1 MLGCLTQKEG
11 PHVQMLSDS
20 PNGRIIATFLI
31 YKLWVITFAL
41 KSIYQPKIA
50 IWHFLLAITNSKS
63 ANNVDDGNDYM
74 IYFDDNIDEDEDD
87 CVIGVGK
94 LPWCHPLGSL
104 DGNQAGAG
112 CP

>member
-1 MLGCLTQKEG
+1 
-11 PHVQMLSDS
+11 MLSDS

-50 IWHFLLAITNSKS
+50 ICKS
-63 ANNVDDGNDYM
+63 DNNVDDGDDYM
-74 IYFDDNIDEDEDD
+74 IYFDDDIDEDEDD

>member
-1 MLGCLTQKEG
+1 
-11 PHVQMLSDS
+11 MLSKVFIS
-20 PNGRIIATFLI
+20 PKLPIA
-31 YKLWVITFAL
+31 
-41 KSIYQPKIA
+41 
-50 IWHFLLAITNSKS
+50 NSKS
-63 ANNVDDGNDYM
+63 DNNVDDGDDYM
-74 IYFDDNIDEDEDD
+74 IYFDDDIDEDEDD

>member
-1 MLGCLTQKEG
+1 MSHNIFSQKY
-11 PHVQMLSDS
+11 LSAQ
-20 PNGRIIATFLI
+20 NC
-31 YKLWVITFAL
+31 
-41 KSIYQPKIA
+41 Q
-50 IWHFLLAITNSKS
+50 LLFNSKS
-63 ANNVDDGNDYM
+63 DNNVDDGDDYM
-74 IYFDDNIDEDEDD
+74 IYFDDNIDEDEHG